1 MLKIGQL
8 KINGDG
14 KWPKSRAAMKKEIR
28 GLAKELGL
36 DLRFVV
42 RKKKALSWCQVSSGK
57 ARVCEGIGGKLFP
70 MSDVMFFA
78 LHEVSHWIQFHEGIY
93 RKYFGEPYYNAWR
106 DANPEDVRRLG
117 LRAERHADR
126 TAKRLA
132 MELFGVYL
140 MSESFYD
147 PGNEVLSKALIKQH
161 AG

>member
-8 KINGDG
+8 RVTGDG
-14 KWPKSRAAMKKEIR
+14 KWPRSRAAMKKEIR

-42 RKKKALSWCQVSSGK
+42 RKRKEFSWCQVSSGK

-70 MSDVMFFA
+70 MSTVMFFA
-78 LHEVSHWIQFHEGIY
+78 LHELSHWIQFHEGIY
-93 RKYFGEPYYNAWR
+93 RGYFGEPYYNVWR
-106 DANPEDVRRLG
+106 NAKPEVVRRLG
-117 LRAERHADR
+117 LRAERHADS
-126 TAKRLA
+126 TARRLA

-140 MSESFYD
+140 MEGSVYD
-147 PGNEVLSKALIKQH
+147 PGNEADSKALIRKH